1 MQRLS
6 FLNFPAA
13 SEHIIA
19 CPEVYARKQLKM
31 FIPVYFRPG
40 KSSGEYPL
48 KLEGG
53 TTVPFFNQLVSFI
66 KFGNSAIGHLVAAR
80 FTDKADG
87 ISIRMQQGIL
97 TFKCP
102 FLNSLQLPLH
112 VYMHYLQRGGQDY
125 IVRSP
130 PCTIIVLVNITP
142 DGKNSIRFFNSGKN
156 TIASVPGCNENNIHT
171 LVNQCVGNGLRRGL
185 IIKLPT

>member
-1 MQRLS
+1 MFCALINAKAVVSKFSSRFRAYHSLS
-6 FLNFPAA
+6 G
-13 SEHIIA
+13 SV
-19 CPEVYARKQLKM
+19 CPEAAENVYTSLLQA
-31 FIPVYFRPG
+31 G
-40 KSSGEYPL
+40 KILGRISIEAGRRNNC
-48 KLEGG
+48 
-53 TTVPFFNQLVSFI
+53 PFFNQLVSFI

-125 IVRSP
+125 ICLLYTSR
-130 PCTIIVLVNITP
+130 
-142 DGKNSIRFFNSGKN
+142 
-156 TIASVPGCNENNIHT
+156 
-171 LVNQCVGNGLRRGL
+171 CV
-185 IIKLPT
+185 